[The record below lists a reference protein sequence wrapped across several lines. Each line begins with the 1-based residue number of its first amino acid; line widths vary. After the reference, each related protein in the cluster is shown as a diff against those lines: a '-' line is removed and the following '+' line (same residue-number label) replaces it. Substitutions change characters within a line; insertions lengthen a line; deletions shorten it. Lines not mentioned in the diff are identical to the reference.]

1 MESSAAA
8 KSKNTHECGNNL
20 CVFFKKKYSLYK
32 AAYRPAGAP
41 NQAEDGGGE
50 DEQGEDDLP
59 GLHLFLIHCPI

>member
-1 MESSAAA
+1 MFLIKEY
-8 KSKNTHECGNNL
+8 L
-20 CVFFKKKYSLYK
+20 LYR

-59 GLHLFLIHCPI
+59 GLHLFLIHLFSLSFCFLCGVAVSSSCSRF

>member
-20 CVFFKKKYSLYK
+20 CFFLKKYSLYK

-59 GLHLFLIHCPI
+59 SLHLFLIHCPI